1 MSRTVFCKKYQ
12 QQLEGLDTPPYP
24 GAKGQEIFDTISKKA
39 WQEWLAHQTM
49 LINERQLNMINA
61 EDREF
66 LQLQMDKF
74 MAGDNY
80 AKADGYI
87 PKEEN

>member
-24 GAKGQEIFDTISKKA
+24 GAKGQEIFATISKKA

-49 LINERQLNMINA
+49 LINERQLNMIDA
-61 EDREF
+61 KDRQF

-74 MAGDNY
+74 MAGEDY
-80 AKADGYI
+80 AKADGYV
-87 PKEEN
+87 PEQDK

>member
-24 GAKGQEIFDTISKKA
+24 GAKGQEIFATISKKA
-39 WQEWLAHQTM
+39 WQEWLAHHTM
-49 LINERQLNMINA
+49 LINERQLNMIDA
-61 EDREF
+61 KDRQF

-74 MAGDNY
+74 MAGEDY
-80 AKADGYI
+80 AKADGYV
-87 PKEEN
+87 PEQDK